1 MNPVVS
7 TPRLARRRLY
17 DEGVMTA
24 LRDFLA
30 MGGYA
35 SFVWPAYAVA
45 AIVLAGLGVHSLAAY
60 RRCQRELARLQQVRS
75 RRGSAA

>member
-1 MNPVVS
+1 MA
-7 TPRLARRRLY
+7 T
-17 DEGVMTA
+17 

-45 AIVLAGLGVHSLAAY
+45 GIVLAGLSLHSLAAY

>member
-1 MNPVVS
+1 MA
-7 TPRLARRRLY
+7 T
-17 DEGVMTA
+17 

-45 AIVLAGLGVHSLAAY
+45 AIVLAGVSLHSLAAY
-60 RRCQRELARLQQVRS
+60 RRCQRELARLQQVRPQ
-75 RRGSAA
+75 RGSAA

>member
-1 MNPVVS
+1 MME
-7 TPRLARRRLY
+7 T
-17 DEGVMTA
+17 

-45 AIVLAGLGVHSLAAY
+45 AIVLAGLGLHSLAAY
-60 RRCQRELARLQQVRS
+60 RRCQRELARLQQVRP
-75 RRGSAA
+75 RRGSVA

>member
-1 MNPVVS
+1 MMETLLN
-7 TPRLARRRLY
+7 
-17 DEGVMTA
+17 
-24 LRDFLA
+24 FLA

-45 AIVLAGLGVHSLAAY
+45 AIVLAALSLHSLAAY
-60 RRCQRELARLQQVRS
+60 RRCQRELARLQQVRP

>member
-1 MNPVVS
+1 MA
-7 TPRLARRRLY
+7 T
-17 DEGVMTA
+17 

-45 AIVLAGLGVHSLAAY
+45 AIVLAGVSLHSLAAY
-60 RRCQRELARLQQVRS
+60 WRCQRELARLQQVRP

>member
-1 MNPVVS
+1 M
-7 TPRLARRRLY
+7 A
-17 DEGVMTA
+17 A
-24 LRDFLA
+24 LQDFLA

-45 AIVLAGLGVHSLAAY
+45 AIVLAGLSLHSLAAY
-60 RRCQRELARLQQVRS
+60 RRCQRELARLQQVRP

>member
-1 MNPVVS
+1 MA
-7 TPRLARRRLY
+7 T
-17 DEGVMTA
+17 

-45 AIVLAGLGVHSLAAY
+45 AIVLAGVSLHSLAAY
-60 RRCQRELARLQQVRS
+60 WRCQRELARLQQVRP
-75 RRGSAA
+75 RRESAA

>member
-1 MNPVVS
+1 MMA
-7 TPRLARRRLY
+7 T
-17 DEGVMTA
+17 

-45 AIVLAGLGVHSLAAY
+45 AIVLAGVSLHSLAAY

>member
-1 MNPVVS
+1 MA
-7 TPRLARRRLY
+7 T
-17 DEGVMTA
+17 

-45 AIVLAGLGVHSLAAY
+45 AIVLAGLSLHSLAAY
-60 RRCQRELARLQQVRS
+60 WRCQRELARLQQVRP
-75 RRGSAA
+75 RRESAA